1 MTSGSESA
9 PGIQPDDDSALTPDI
24 DPSALD
30 PEDAPTGSPANVSKL
45 ANLLGENA
53 DARHVALVGL
63 FLLATFYTLRLAQEL
78 FLPIVLAI
86 LLDFL
91 LSPVVRSLRKI
102 GLPEPLGAGLIVL
115 GLLGVVGYGGYR
127 LAGPTTEY
135 LAMAPASVE
144 TLRGKLHSMR
154 GSVEQVTKA
163 AEQVEQVTSGEDP
176 TAPQVEIRGPSLTR
190 QLFGGTAA
198 FLGAATVVIF
208 LTYFLLAVG
217 DLFLQKLVGVL
228 PQFKDKR
235 VAVTIA
241 RETEA
246 QISLY
251 LFTTTLINIGVG
263 VVTGL
268 AMYLLGMPNPV
279 LWGVVAALLN
289 FVPYVG
295 AVANTVLLALAA
307 FVTFED
313 TGHALL
319 VPGTFLALNLIESN
333 LVTPWIYGNR
343 MKLNTVA
350 LFIGLVFWWYIW
362 GIAGAIL
369 AVPIMATI
377 KIACDHIESLAPV
390 GEFLGQ

>member
-1 MTSGSESA
+1 MTSGSQTPAIE
-9 PGIQPDDDSALTPDI
+9 PDDDSVLTPDV
-24 DPSALD
+24 DPKALA
-30 PEDAPTGSPANVSKL
+30 PEPTPAGSPPNVGKL
-45 ANLLGENA
+45 ASLLGEGA

-63 FLLATFYTLRLAQEL
+63 FVLAMFYTLHLAQGF
-78 FLPIVLAI
+78 FLPVVLAI

-91 LSPVVRSLRKI
+91 LSPVVRALRKI
-102 GLPEPLGAGLIVL
+102 GLPEPLGAAIVML
-115 GLLGVVGYGGYR
+115 GLLAVLVIGVYR
-127 LAGPTTEY
+127 LTG
-135 LAMAPASVE
+135 PASEYIARAPESIE
-144 TLRGKLHSMR
+144 TVRDKLRGMR
-154 GSVEQVTKA
+154 GSVEQMTDA
-163 AEQVEQVTSGEDP
+163 AEQVERAAAGEE
-176 TAPQVEIRGPSLTR
+176 ANARQVEIKGPSLTS
-190 QLFGGTAA
+190 QLFGGTTA
-198 FLGAATVVIF
+198 FLGAATVVVF

-251 LFTTTLINIGVG
+251 LFTTTLINTGVG
-263 VVTGL
+263 VVTGI
-268 AMYLLGMPNPV
+268 AMYLLGLPNAV
-279 LWGVVAALLN
+279 LWGVVAAVLN

-307 FVTFED
+307 FIAFED
-313 TGHALL
+313 TGRALL

-333 LVTPWIYGNR
+333 LVTPTIYGNR

-362 GIAGAIL
+362 GVPGAIL
-369 AVPIMATI
+369 AVPIMATL
-377 KIACDHIESLAPV
+377 KIACDHIESLAPI
-390 GEFLGQ
+390 GEFLGK